1 MEESGEGTETK
12 AESNTPPA
20 RKREETSQPDVPLR
34 DNMVD
39 LATRFLTNSRV
50 QSSPMDQRRAFL
62 KKKGISKFYAWSA
75 VCACATVY
83 SC

>member
-1 MEESGEGTETK
+1 MEESGGGTETE
-12 AESNTPPA
+12 AESDAPPA
-20 RKREETSQPDVPLR
+20 KKGEETSQSDVPLR

-62 KKKGISKFYAWSA
+62 KKKG
-75 VCACATVY
+75 VY
-83 SC
+83 NYMHA